1 MLMSKAK
8 VLVALPL
15 HMHSDPSL
23 SKTTPLDVQHRKEF
37 GQELIRFN
45 KTKPALLVVVC
56 GTQLHSLLQSWHI
69 VGGVSCM
76 SQGDAA
82 VGMSSTIMA
91 YEYAY

>member
-37 GQELIRFN
+37 RQELIRFN
-45 KTKPALLVVVC
+45 KKKPAPLVVVC
-56 GTQLHSLLQSWHI
+56 VVRNSALYFNHGTEL
-69 VGGVSCM
+69 V
-76 SQGDAA
+76 
-82 VGMSSTIMA
+82 
-91 YEYAY
+91 E